1 MGGGCASVCRYRMVD
16 AMIHRRERMALR
28 ADKWWRSVWLLQML
42 MEQRGGLKPLTDG
55 GQGGILY
62 GLKQIVVSD
71 GPTVGERDE

>member
-1 MGGGCASVCRYRMVD
+1 MNIS
-16 AMIHRRERMALR
+16 RRDRMALR

-71 GPTVGERDE
+71 GPTVGFDHPLNPKENDYADH